1 MELIADLDNQDNKEL
16 MAAVTGAVW
25 KCSTYNTENVV
36 RFQELELMQI
46 LIQLLRDNSDAL
58 DDLQF
63 NPQKMAVLTNV
74 VGAMAECTVLQA
86 NIDIIKTEDGLGPL
100 IRLINTNGSDL
111 LVNVSRALGK
121 CAEDKEVLEKMRKQ
135 DGVRLLWSLLK
146 NPSEKV
152 QVISFSKKN
161 YISIGKFGGN

>member
-1 MELIADLDNQDNKEL
+1 
-16 MAAVTGAVW
+16 
-25 KCSTYNTENVV
+25 
-36 RFQELELMQI
+36 
-46 LIQLLRDNSDAL
+46 
-58 DDLQF
+58 
-63 NPQKMAVLTNV
+63 MAVLTNV

-121 CAEDKEVLEKMRKQ
+121 CAEDKEVLDKMRKQ

-146 NPSEKV
+146 NPSERV
-152 QVISFSKKN
+152 QVQISFSTKN
-161 YISIGKFGGN
+161 YIIIGKCNL

>member
-1 MELIADLDNQDNKEL
+1 MVNKNSLFPLLVELIADLDNQDNKEL

-25 KCSTYNTENVV
+25 KCATFNTENVA

-86 NIDIIKTEDGLGPL
+86 NIGNVQLFVNL
-100 IRLINTNGSDL
+100 IFILYARWRFKFFCLQTKL
-111 LVNVSRALGK
+111 A
-121 CAEDKEVLEKMRKQ
+121 
-135 DGVRLLWSLLK
+135 SLA
-146 NPSEKV
+146 
-152 QVISFSKKN
+152 I
-161 YISIGKFGGN
+161 